1 MKAGA
6 SKGAA
11 VDEREVGPG
20 RACPSR
26 TRTGLEPLPLA
37 RRVLVGLSVALALVV
52 IELRLG
58 DGTALRSLELQTL
71 DWRFRWRGPVQ
82 AGPETVLVMID
93 DRSVAELGAW
103 PVPRRLVATALDRLA
118 QAGAAVIALDLLFA
132 EAGRPLPLELRE
144 LLEEAAAALPPPSA
158 ELRQRI
164 RDALESSGHDREL
177 ALAIRSAQRVI
188 VPYAFVF
195 DPAQANRTEVPPWIA
210 ATAYRVRT
218 AATAEETSAP
228 PPPSG
233 LLAPAP
239 ELGVA
244 GVSAGHVTLLLEVD
258 GSLRAALPAIVF
270 KDESYPSL
278 PVEAV
283 RRFLGRDRAELR
295 LDADAVRMGALRLP
309 LDQAGRHLVN
319 HYGPQGTLPS
329 FAFIDLLQGRV
340 DAAELR
346 DRIVVVGAS
355 AAGAGDRFA
364 TPFTPRLPGAE
375 FLGTAIDNMLHG
387 RALRRDD
394 ATRAFDL
401 LAIVALSLLVALVA
415 GRRSPLASLLVVL
428 ATAVAWAALAQLAFE
443 RTHLWLAGPAP
454 AVAAVAAGV
463 AVEGLRLAQE
473 RRRRRALERQR
484 ANLGRYF
491 PPSVVERLALSDASQ
506 ALEGARDATVMFVD
520 IVGFTRIAET
530 LSPKAAMDLLRTFHT
545 EVERAVFAQGG
556 MVDKFMGDGVMACFG
571 VPDPV
576 TSASADALRAAMA
589 LLQALAA
596 PRADGG
602 GHRLAVG
609 IGLHRGPVLMG
620 NLGGSVQVQ
629 FTVVGDAVNVA
640 SRLEALTRSVGTAL
654 IVSETA
660 LAAAR
665 PHLEPSFL
673 ARLQPLPEVV
683 LRGRAEPI
691 RAWRLADA
699 DTAAPR

>member
-1 MKAGA
+1 MTAGVSPEAAADKREVRPTRARSSRSRAGA
-6 SKGAA
+6 
-11 VDEREVGPG
+11 
-20 RACPSR
+20 
-26 TRTGLEPLPLA
+26 EPLSLA
-37 RRVLVGLSVALALVV
+37 RRVLVGLSVALALLV

-58 DGTALRSLELQTL
+58 DSAALRSLELQTL

-118 QAGAAVIALDLLFA
+118 QAEVAVIALDLLFA
-132 EAGRPLPLELRE
+132 EAGRPLPLDLRE
-144 LLEEAAAALPPPSA
+144 LLEEAGAALPPPST

-164 RDALESSGHDREL
+164 RDALGSSGHDREL

-218 AATAEETSAP
+218 AATAGEPSVP
-228 PPPSG
+228 PPPRG
-233 LLAPAP
+233 LLAPAS

-258 GSLRAALPAIVF
+258 GSLRAALPAIAF
-270 KDESYPSL
+270 RDESYPSL
-278 PVEAV
+278 PVETV
-283 RRFLGRDRAELR
+283 RRFLGRSRAELR
-295 LDADAVRMGALRLP
+295 LDADAVRLGALRLP

-319 HYGPQGTLPS
+319 HYGPQGTLPT
-329 FAFIDLLQGRV
+329 FALIDLLQGRL
-340 DAAELR
+340 DPAKLR
-346 DRIVVVGAS
+346 GRLVVIGAS

-375 FLGTAIDNMLHG
+375 FLGTTIDNMLHD
-387 RALRRDD
+387 RALRRND
-394 ATRAFDL
+394 AVRTLDL
-401 LAIVALSLLVALVA
+401 LAIVILPLLTALLA
-415 GRRSPLASLLVVL
+415 GRRSPLGSLLVVL
-428 ATAVAWAALAQLAFE
+428 AAVVAWAALAQLAFE
-443 RTHLWLAGPAP
+443 RAHLWLAGLAP
-454 AVAAVAAGV
+454 AAAAVAAGV

-473 RRRRRALERQR
+473 RRRRQALERQR

-506 ALEGARDATVMFVD
+506 ALEGSREATVMFVD
-520 IVGFTRIAET
+520 IVGFTRIAER
-530 LSPKAAMDLLRTFHT
+530 LSPEAAMDLLRAFHT

-576 TSASADALRAAMA
+576 TSASADALHAALA

-596 PRADGG
+596 PLAGRSGQ
-602 GHRLAVG
+602 RLEVG

-665 PHLEPSFL
+665 PHLEPALL
-673 ARLQPLPEVV
+673 ARLQPLPEVA

-691 RAWRLADA
+691 RTWRLADA
-699 DTAAPR
+699 DPAAPR